1 MKHFTFAVNLLAV
14 LSATLSFVST
24 ASAEQTE
31 LRGAAQEPL
40 NGVKRQQVSHS
51 ELKTLAPSDV
61 SPSVQMPIPEAPR
74 EQLSAE
80 ERRQLRRD
88 INDAGRAIYRQDR
101 TGRPRRF

>member
-1 MKHFTFAVNLLAV
+1 MKHFTSAVNLLAV
-14 LSATLSFVST
+14 LSAMLAFVST

-31 LRGAAQEPL
+31 VRGAAQEPL
-40 NGVKRQQVSHS
+40 NGAKRQQVSRS
-51 ELKTLAPSDV
+51 ELKALSPSDV
-61 SPSVQMPIPEAPR
+61 SPSVQMPIPVEPR

-101 TGRPRRF
+101 TERPRRF